1 LAQRGQ
7 PDEAITCFREALR
20 LKPDYPEAHYNLGTT
35 LGELGRR
42 EEAVVCYR
50 EAIRLRPDY
59 AEALNNLGLA
69 LTELG
74 RPGEAAVLLR
84 QAARLRADFVE
95 GHNNLGLALADLGR
109 FDEAISHYEQALRLK
124 PDYADA
130 HANLAGVYMNQGRLE
145 ESIASYD
152 HALRLQPNSASAHCN
167 RALALL
173 LAGDY
178 ERGWPKYEWR
188 WKRKAAKP
196 RPFRQ
201 PQWDGSPLEGRTIL
215 LWCEQGLGDAIQ
227 FVRYAQSVKQRGG
240 RVVLECPSI
249 LLRLFANIPGV
260 DQLVAEG
267 AELPAFDVQAPL
279 MSLPAIL
286 GTTLA
291 IVSSD
296 VPYLTADP
304 ELVEQWRSRLEALP
318 GFKVGISWRG
328 NPHHKWDRH
337 RSIPLAKFAPL
348 ASVPGVRLISLQ
360 KGPGTEQVK
369 AFMKHYPISEFGDE
383 LDATGAFPD
392 TSAIVRCLDL
402 VITTDTA
409 IAHLAGALGAPVWLA
424 LSTVVDCR
432 WGLDREDTPWYP
444 TMRLFRQRT
453 LGDWD
458 FLFERMA
465 VQLRRLVQ
473 QRQHT

>member
-1 LAQRGQ
+1 
-7 PDEAITCFREALR
+7 
-20 LKPDYPEAHYNLGTT
+20 
-35 LGELGRR
+35 
-42 EEAVVCYR
+42 
-50 EAIRLRPDY
+50 
-59 AEALNNLGLA
+59 
-69 LTELG
+69 
-74 RPGEAAVLLR
+74 
-84 QAARLRADFVE
+84 
-95 GHNNLGLALADLGR
+95 
-109 FDEAISHYEQALRLK
+109 
-124 PDYADA
+124 
-130 HANLAGVYMNQGRLE
+130 MNQGRLE

-152 HALRLQPNSASAHCN
+152 HALRLQPNSASAHWN

-227 FVRYAQSVKQRGG
+227 FVRFAQTVKQNGG
-240 RVVLECPSI
+240 RVILECPGI
-249 LLRLFANIPGV
+249 LLRLFASVPGV
-260 DQLVAEG
+260 DELVAEG
-267 AELPAFDVQAPL
+267 TALSTFDVQAPF

-291 IVSSD
+291 TIPAD

-304 ELVEQWRSRLEALP
+304 ELVARWRSRLESLP
-318 GFKVGISWRG
+318 GFKIGIAWQG
-328 NPHHKWDRH
+328 NAHHKWDRH

-348 ASVPGVRLISLQ
+348 AEVPGVRLISLQ
-360 KGPGTEQVK
+360 KGPGTDQLK
-369 AFMKHYPISEFGDE
+369 SFTKHYPVTDFGDE
-383 LDATGAFPD
+383 LDASGAFTD
-392 TSAIVRCLDL
+392 TAALIRSLDL

-409 IAHLAGALGAPVWLA
+409 LAHLAGALGAPVWLA
-424 LSTVVDCR
+424 LSTVVDWR
-432 WGLDREDTPWYP
+432 WLLDREDTPWYP

-458 FLFERMA
+458 FDFERMA

-473 QRQHT
+473 QRQHTGAVTVPVSPGELIDKITILRIKEERIADITKRSHVQTELGLLEDVRQRSIRPSAEFSRLEAELRTVNETLWQVEADLRRCERDQDFGPRFVEQAGLSTATTTSAPV